1 MISQVYKFTSISF
14 LPFRRKGYLIS
25 REPVLPRVSG
35 DKSFWGFNPRT
46 TSWPCVLHVVPRGC
60 IGATRI
66 ARVVELCVCVCGK
79 SAGSQEE
86 FIQPLRAAKLCAPG
100 MVVVCRNAAVLS
112 HHRAPLRA
120 HSLPPLFSFSVFFFF
135 FFILNPRSRFGD
147 NQSEGD
153 RGLE

>member
-66 ARVVELCVCVCGK
+66 ARVVELCVCVCV
-79 SAGSQEE
+79 E
-86 FIQPLRAAKLCAPG
+86 RARGVRRNLYSRFGRLSCVLQAWWLCAAMRLCYHTIEHLYVHIPSPHFF
-100 MVVVCRNAAVLS
+100 LS
-112 HHRAPLRA
+112 L
-120 HSLPPLFSFSVFFFF
+120 FF